1 VKDQA
6 EWRVRGSRLVARE
19 VWIKMEY
26 ALTPRRMTPNAIVIM
41 GKYERLDKA
50 REMSSPRNSET
61 CPSKQKFSAHL
72 K

>member
-1 VKDQA
+1 
-6 EWRVRGSRLVARE
+6 
-19 VWIKMEY
+19 MEY

-61 CPSKQKFSAHL
+61 CPSKQRFSAHL